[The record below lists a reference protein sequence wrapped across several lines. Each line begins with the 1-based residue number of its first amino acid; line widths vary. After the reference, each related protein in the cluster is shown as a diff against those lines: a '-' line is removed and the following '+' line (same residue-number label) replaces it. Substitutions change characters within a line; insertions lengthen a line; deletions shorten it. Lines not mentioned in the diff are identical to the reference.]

1 MNIGIEAKR
10 IFNNNTGL
18 GVYGRNLLKGLA
30 SNQKISNIYLYSP
43 SNKLKIDYNQNNIIY
58 IYPKYCFKFFKS
70 IWRSIFLGL
79 FISKKVNVFHGI
91 SGELPFFI
99 PKNIKKVVTI
109 HDVLFMR
116 FPDDFSFWD
125 RWIHFYKFKRA
136 AQISDQIITVS
147 EASSEDIQKYF
158 KIPPNKIHVIPNA
171 FSFNRNENEPK
182 KYIEKLPYVVCI
194 SSYLSRKNQL
204 QIVNIFLETA
214 QQHEINLVLVGKR
227 KGEYFKKVK
236 EIVLNSNF
244 AHRVIFKEN
253 LKDTEISDLYQNA
266 HFAVYPSLYEGF
278 GLPILEALVNH
289 CPILVNDFKAAR
301 EISEDLPVFFDTND
315 FLDLKEKWFWM
326 IENYQFQREK
336 IKKNVDKLIE
346 DFSIEQVVSK
356 TIEVYQK

>member
-18 GVYGRNLLKGLA
+18 GVYGRNLLKGLI
-30 SNQKISNIYLYSP
+30 SNQEVSKVYLYSP
-43 SNKLKIDYNQNNIIY
+43 SNNLKLNFEQKKTITIFPNL
-58 IYPKYCFKFFKS
+58 FFSFFKS
-70 IWRSIFLGL
+70 IWRSIFLGWY
-79 FISKKVNVFHGI
+79 ISKKVDVFHGI

-99 PKNIKKVVTI
+99 PKNTKKIVTI

-116 FPDDFSFWD
+116 FPEDFSFWD

-158 KIPPNKIHVIPNA
+158 KIQPHKIHVIPNA
-171 FSFNRNENEPK
+171 FSETKNEISK
-182 KYIEKLPYVVCI
+182 TVDIENSPFVVCI

-204 QIVNIFLETA
+204 QIVNVFLETA
-214 QQHEINLVLVGKR
+214 QKHDLNLVLVGKR

-236 EIVLNSNF
+236 EVVLNSNF
-244 AHRVIFKEN
+244 SNRIIFKED
-253 LKDTEISDLYQNA
+253 LHDDEMVTLYQNA

-289 CPILVNDFKAAR
+289 CPILVNDFRAAR
-301 EISEDLPVFFDTND
+301 EISENLPVFFDTND
-315 FLDLKEKWFWM
+315 FNDLKEKWFWM
-326 IENYQFQREK
+326 IENNQFQKEK
-336 IKKNVDKLIE
+336 IKMHIDHLLKRY
-346 DFSIEQVVSK
+346 SIEEIASK
-356 TIEVYQK
+356 TIEIYQK

>member
-1 MNIGIEAKR
+1 LIIGIEAKR

-18 GVYGRNLLKGLA
+18 GVYGRNLLRGLNA
-30 SNQKISNIYLYSP
+30 NPNISEIYLYTP
-43 SNKLKIDYNQNNIIY
+43 SKKLKVECNQKNIFYVFPNRFFI
-58 IYPKYCFKFFKS
+58 FFKS
-70 IWRSIFLGL
+70 IWRSIFLGF
-79 FISKKVNVFHGI
+79 FISKKVEVFHGI

-99 PKNIKKVVTI
+99 SKNVKKVVTI

-116 FPDDFSFWD
+116 FPKDYSFWD
-125 RWIHFYKFKRA
+125 QWIHYYKFKRA

-158 KIPPNKIHVIPNA
+158 KIQPHKIHIIPNA
-171 FSFNRNENEPK
+171 FSEIKNEISKTVN
-182 KYIEKLPYVVCI
+182 IENSPFVVCI

-214 QQHEINLVLVGKR
+214 QQHELNLVLVGKR

-236 EIVLNSNF
+236 EVVLNSNF
-244 AHRVIFKEN
+244 SNRIIFKED
-253 LKDTEISDLYQNA
+253 LHDDEIVALYQNA

-289 CPILVNDFKAAR
+289 CPLLVNDFKAAR

-315 FLDLKEKWFWM
+315 ALDLKEKWFWM
-326 IENYQFQREK
+326 IENNQFQKEK
-336 IKKNVDKLIE
+336 IKKHIDHLLKRY
-346 DFSIEQVVSK
+346 SIEEIASK

>member
-1 MNIGIEAKR
+1 LNIGIESKR
-10 IFNNNTGL
+10 IFNNHTGL
-18 GVYGRNLLKGLA
+18 GVYGRNLLKGLT
-30 SNQKISNIYLYSP
+30 SNQKISNIYLFTP
-43 SNKLKIDYNQNNIIY
+43 SNKLKIDYNQKNIFY
-58 IYPKYCFKFFKS
+58 IYPKYFFKFFKS

-79 FISKKVNVFHGI
+79 FIPKKVNVFHGI

-116 FPDDFSFWD
+116 FPEDFSFWD

-147 EASSEDIQKYF
+147 AASSEDIQKYF

-171 FSFNRNENEPK
+171 FSFNRSENKQK

-194 SSYLSRKNQL
+194 SSFLSRKNQL
-204 QIVNIFLETA
+204 QLVKVFLETA
-214 QQHEINLVLVGKR
+214 DKHELNLVLVGR
-227 KGEYFKKVK
+227 QKGDYYKKIQQ
-236 EIVLNSNF
+236 EVLNSKF
-244 AHRVIFKEN
+244 VHRIIFKEN
-253 LKDTEISDLYQNA
+253 LKDAEILDLYQNA
-266 HFAVYPSLYEGF
+266 CFAVYPSLYEGF

-315 FLDLKEKWFWM
+315 VLDLKEKWFWM

-336 IKKNVDKLIE
+336 IRKNMDTLIKN
-346 DFSIEQVVSK
+346 FSIEQVVSK
-356 TIEVYQK
+356 TIEIYQK